1 MKKYIFN
8 TFYTL
13 LILSGLCLQSCTELD
28 LTPKDA
34 ANSGTW
40 YQTKDQFRQSLNE
53 SYREVFWP
61 LDEVYEGM
69 DDDWQRRDVL
79 NAIKAGNVSS
89 EYAKSNTD
97 WSNLY
102 KGIARVLVVVNE
114 LENQTVLT
122 EAESSQLL
130 GEANFL
136 RASFY
141 SYLIK

>member
-28 LTPKDA
+28 LTQKDA

-79 NAIKAGNVSS
+79 NAIKELHV
-89 EYAKSNTD
+89 YLLLLM
-97 WSNLY
+97 NLRIKPY
-102 KGIARVLVVVNE
+102 LPKQSLASC
-114 LENQTVLT
+114 LEKQT
-122 EAESSQLL
+122 
-130 GEANFL
+130 
-136 RASFY
+136 FY
-141 SYLIK
+141 ERRFIVI